1 MTWTGK
7 AWQFLPGLLPEER
20 RLQEDCPPNT
30 FGDIRMKLLTLDLS
44 AVAPCV
50 PEDEKKPV
58 VYKFTVTPKRCA
70 LPGIVLGYSLLIAIT
85 GIVKSRIAPHRHDFW
100 FKPPKDPEPP
110 KTAKQKAK
118 ERLKILKVLCFGA
131 FLSGVL
137 GRLAVP
143 LGALFLLL
151 LALWTI
157 FGPIVIAFIYYLTN
171 PNLLLRKC
179 GCKLS

>member
-1 MTWTGK
+1 M
-7 AWQFLPGLLPEER
+7 
-20 RLQEDCPPNT
+20 
-30 FGDIRMKLLTLDLS
+30 I
-44 AVAPCV
+44 
-50 PEDEKKPV
+50 
-58 VYKFTVTPKRCA
+58 
-70 LPGIVLGYSLLIAIT
+70 LGYSLLIAT
-85 GIVKSRIAPHRHDFW
+85 VGIVKSRIAEKRHDFW
-100 FKPPKDPEPP
+100 FKPPKDPGPP

-143 LGALFLLL
+143 LGAIFLLL

-157 FGPIVIAFIYYLTN
+157 FGPIIIAFIYYLTN

-179 GCKLS
+179 GCKKLADARRRAAVAKAHREAEKRRAKRKSESLKRSLTAKKTSAPSAGKAMVD